1 MSGPMRARA
10 LRISQ
15 YVIDISALGAA
26 MAFALFFRFDLAP
39 PTDMLGRLFL
49 TMPYVVLGQYAVLW
63 AFGVPRFSWRYI
75 GLREVSW
82 IFVAVATSVVFL
94 VVIRLALGSLQS
106 ELPYLRHGVLP
117 FGAIALDG
125 AFAFLAISGVRVFRR
140 MLGER
145 AETRARRTDD
155 ASEPVPTMLVG
166 AGQAGLMVTK
176 ELAARPDLNFRAVG
190 FVDDDPAKVGTV
202 LNGVPV
208 LGLTEQLVEL
218 CTRRGARQVL
228 ITMAS
233 APGSTVR
240 RVQQLAEKA
249 GIPVMIVPGL
259 YEIVGG
265 RVNVTRIRPVAIE
278 DLLGREPVALE
289 DARIAEWIEGKC
301 VLVTG
306 AGGSIGSELCRQIV
320 RFGPAELLLVERAE
334 NNLFQIHR
342 ELTESAQ
349 GVVLTPLIA
358 DVTDVARMTAIF
370 EEHRPRAVFHAAAHK
385 HVPMMEWNPAEAVKN
400 NVGGTRNVV
409 DLAVK
414 YEAESFVMISTDKA
428 VNPTSVMGATKRVAE
443 LYVQALAAHTATRL
457 VTVRFGNVLGSSGSV
472 IPIFREQI
480 ARGGPVT
487 VTNPEMRRYFMTI
500 PEACQLVLQAGS
512 MGEGGEIFVL
522 DMGEPVKIVD
532 LAKDLIALS
541 GFATD
546 AIEIKFT
553 GLRPGEKLFEEIALG
568 EEHASKTRHPKIF
581 VGNAQAMKID
591 AAREQLS
598 VLERAAGLTDRER
611 MLAALRGCVREYQ
624 PHHESQRARTAGLL
638 PPPARDTLAEPVV
651 AK

>member
-1 MSGPMRARA
+1 MRAHA
-10 LRISQ
+10 LRISR
-15 YVIDISALGAA
+15 YGIDLGALTIAMALG
-26 MAFALFFRFDLAP
+26 LFLRFDLMP
-39 PTDMLGRLFL
+39 PADMIGRLLL
-49 TMPYVVLGQYAVLW
+49 TVPYVVIGQYAVLW
-63 AFGVPRFSWRYI
+63 AFGVPRFSWRYT

-82 IFVAVATSVVFL
+82 IFAAIATSTALL
-94 VVIRLALGSLQS
+94 VLIRLALGVLQ
-106 ELPYLRHGVLP
+106 EDYAYLRHGVIPL
-117 FGAIALDG
+117 GAIALDG
-125 AFAFLAISGVRVFRR
+125 AFAFLGITGVRTFRR
-140 MLGER
+140 LVGER
-145 AETRARRTDD
+145 AETRKRSQPSDV
-155 ASEPVPTMLVG
+155 EPVPTMLVG

-176 ELAARPDLNFRAVG
+176 ELAARPDLMLRAVG
-190 FVDDDPAKVGTV
+190 FVDDDATKVGTV

-208 LGLTEQLVEL
+208 LGLTDQLEEL
-218 CTRRGARQVL
+218 CLRQGARQVL

-265 RVNVTRIRPVAIE
+265 RVNVSRIRPVAIE

-289 DARIAEWIEGKC
+289 DDRIAEGIEGKC

-306 AGGSIGSELCRQIV
+306 AGGSIGSELCRQIA
-320 RFGPAELLLVERAE
+320 RFRPAELLLVERAE

-342 ELTESAQ
+342 ELSENAPD
-349 GVVLTPLIA
+349 VRLTPLIA
-358 DVTDVARMTAIF
+358 DVTDLARMTRIF
-370 EEHRPRAVFHAAAHK
+370 EEHRPRSVFHAAAHK

-400 NVGGTRNVV
+400 NVGGTRNVA

-443 LYVQALAAHTATRL
+443 LYVQALAAHTSTRL

-472 IPIFREQI
+472 IPIFRDQI
-480 ARGGPVT
+480 VRGGPVT
-487 VTNPEMRRYFMTI
+487 VTDPEMRRYFMTI

-512 MGEGGEIFVL
+512 MGDGGEIFVL

-541 GFATD
+541 GLSSD
-546 AIEIKFT
+546 AIEIRFT
-553 GLRPGEKLFEEIALG
+553 GLRPGEKLFEEISLDS
-568 EEHASKTRHPKIF
+568 EHATKTRHSKIY
-581 VGNAQAMKID
+581 VGTAQPLAMET
-591 AAREQLS
+591 AQEHLRR
-598 VLERAAGLTDRER
+598 LERAAAMEDVDRV
-611 MLAALRGCVREYQ
+611 LATLRVCVREYQ
-624 PHHESQRARTAGLL
+624 PHVESTRPHIAPIVARVRDSFIE
-638 PPPARDTLAEPVV
+638 PAVG
-651 AK
+651 K

>member
-1 MSGPMRARA
+1 
-10 LRISQ
+10 
-15 YVIDISALGAA
+15 
-26 MAFALFFRFDLAP
+26 
-39 PTDMLGRLFL
+39 
-49 TMPYVVLGQYAVLW
+49 MPYVVVGQYAVLW
-63 AFGVPRFSWRYI
+63 AFGIPRFSWRYI

-82 IFVAVATSVVFL
+82 IFAAIASSTVFL
-94 VVIRLALGSLQS
+94 VVIRLALGSLQH
-106 ELPYLRHGVLP
+106 ELAYLRHGVLP
-117 FGAIALDG
+117 LGAIALDG

-140 MLGER
+140 LIGER
-145 AETRARRTDD
+145 ADTRSRRSGD
-155 ASEPVPTMLVG
+155 AAEPVPTMLVG

-176 ELAARPDLNFRAVG
+176 ELAARPDLMFRAVG
-190 FVDDDPAKVGTV
+190 FVDDDPSKVGTI

-208 LGLTEQLVEL
+208 LGVTDQLVEL

-289 DARIAEWIEGKC
+289 DDRIAEGIEGKC

-320 RFGPAELLLVERAE
+320 SFRPAELLLVERAE
-334 NNLFQIHR
+334 NNLFEIHR
-342 ELTESAQ
+342 ELSRTAPDI
-349 GVVLTPLIA
+349 VLTPLIA
-358 DVTDVARMTAIF
+358 DVTDLQRMTAIF

-443 LYVQALAAHTATRL
+443 LYVQALAAHTSTRL

-472 IPIFREQI
+472 IPIFRDQI

-487 VTNPEMRRYFMTI
+487 VTDPEMRRYFMTI
-500 PEACQLVLQAGS
+500 PEACQLVMQAGS

-541 GFATD
+541 GFSPD

-553 GLRPGEKLFEEIALG
+553 GLRPGEKLFEEISLG
-568 EEHASKTRHPKIF
+568 SEHASKTRHPKIF
-581 VGNAQAMKID
+581 VGNAQPLEIAT
-591 AAREQLS
+591 AREQLGT
-598 VLERAAGLTDRER
+598 LERAATMADRNR
-611 MLAALRGCVREYQ
+611 VITTLRACVREYQ
-624 PHHESQRARTAGLL
+624 PGGDARRPETALSIARPLRESL
-638 PPPARDTLAEPVV
+638 ESVV